1 MLPLTGVRVL
11 AVEQYGAG
19 PFGTMF
25 LADQGAEV
33 IKIEN
38 PNDGGDMSRAVGPY
52 FFAPGDSEF
61 FHSFNR
67 NKKSLTLDLSRP
79 EGRGVLHDLAHTA
92 DALASNLRGD
102 VPAKLGLVYENLKSV
117 NPKIVCAHLS
127 AYGRSGPRAD
137 WPGFDYLMQAEA
149 GYFSLTGEPD
159 TPPARFGLS
168 IVDLMTG
175 LGLAYALL
183 AALTA
188 ARATGIGRDIDVSL
202 FDMALHNVSYLATW
216 YLNEGVVTGRLPRS
230 AHPALTPCQLYRTR
244 DGWIYLMCNKEKFWP
259 ALCAK
264 LGRLEW
270 SEDARFRLFPDRLRH
285 RDLLTEMIDRELE
298 QRTTTEWLAVFAAAV
313 PAAPIHDLAQALDN
327 PFVTEHGRLQM
338 LPHPTRGSYRMVA
351 PPVRCAGEE
360 APARAAP
367 GLGDHTEHCGHA
379 DVDLPAVER
388 IRDQLR
394 HDLGHRSVEKGE
406 R

>member
-38 PNDGGDMSRAVGPY
+38 PNDGGDMSRAVGPH

-67 NKKSLTLDLSRP
+67 NKKSLTLDLARP
-79 EGRGVLHDLAHTA
+79 EGQAVLHDLVKGA

-102 VPAKLGLVYENLKSV
+102 VPVKLGLVYERLRDF
-117 NPKIVCAHLS
+117 NPAIVCAHLS
-127 AYGRSGPRAD
+127 AYGRTGPRAH

-159 TPPARFGLS
+159 TPPTRFGIS
-168 IVDLMTG
+168 VVDLMTG

-183 AALTA
+183 AALTS
-188 ARATGIGRDIDVSL
+188 ARATGTGRDIDVSL
-202 FDMALHNVSYLATW
+202 FDMALHNTSYLATW
-216 YLNEGVVTGRLPRS
+216 YLNEGAVTGRLPRS

-259 ALCAK
+259 ALCGK
-264 LGRLEW
+264 LGRSEW
-270 SEDARFRLFPDRLRH
+270 SEDARFCRFPDRLKH
-285 RDLLTEMIDRELE
+285 RDLLTEMLDRELE
-298 QRTTTEWLAVFAAAV
+298 ARTTAEWLAIFGGSV
-313 PAAPIHDLAQALDN
+313 PAAPINDLAQALEN
-327 PFVTEHGRLQM
+327 PFVTEHGRLQT
-338 LPHPTRGSYRMVA
+338 LPHAERGAFRMVA
-351 PPVRCAGEE
+351 PPVRCEGDE
-360 APARAAP
+360 APASPAP
-367 GLGDHTEHCGHA
+367 ALGEHTEALLRELGYDA
-379 DVDLPAVER
+379 ARIAV
-388 IRDQLR
+388 LR
-394 HDLGHRSVEKGE
+394 SSKVI
-406 R
+406 

>member
-1 MLPLTGVRVL
+1 MLPLSRVRVL

-38 PNDGGDMSRAVGPY
+38 PNDGGDMSRAVGPH

-67 NKKSLTLDLSRP
+67 NKKSVTLDLSRR
-79 EGRGVLHDLAHTA
+79 EGQSVLHDLVRTA

-102 VPAKLGLVYENLKSV
+102 VPVKLGLVYDRLKEV

-149 GYFSLTGEPD
+149 GYFSLTGEPGA
-159 TPPARFGLS
+159 PPARFGLS
-168 IVDLMTG
+168 IVDYMSG

-188 ARATGIGRDIDVSL
+188 ARATGAGRDIDVSL
-202 FDMALHNVSYLATW
+202 FDMALFNTAYQATW

-244 DGWIYLMCNKEKFWP
+244 DGWIYIMCNKEKFWP
-259 ALCAK
+259 ALCEK
-264 LGRLEW
+264 LGRPEW
-270 SEDARFRLFPDRLRH
+270 IEDARFRLFPDRLRH
-285 RDLLTEMIDRELE
+285 RDLLTEMLDRELG
-298 QRTTTEWLAVFAAAV
+298 QRATGEWLGRFAGVV
-313 PAAPIHDLAQALDN
+313 PAAPINDLAQAFEN
-327 PFVTEHGRLQM
+327 PFVTEHGRLQA
-338 LPHPTRGSYRMVA
+338 LPHPARGTYRMVA
-351 PPVRCAGEE
+351 SPVRCVGEQPPARP
-360 APARAAP
+360 APA
-367 GLGDHTEHCGHA
+367 LGEHTESLLRELGYDSA
-379 DVDLPAVER
+379 R
-388 IRDQLR
+388 IRALR
-394 HDLGHRSVEKGE
+394 DLKVI
-406 R
+406 

>member
-1 MLPLTGVRVL
+1 MLPLAGVRVL

-38 PNDGGDMSRAVGPY
+38 PGDGGDMSRAVGPH
-52 FFAPGDSEF
+52 FFGPGDSQF

-67 NKKSLTLDLSRP
+67 NKKSLTLDLARP
-79 EGRGVLHDLAHTA
+79 EGQTVLHDLVREA
-92 DALASNLRGD
+92 DAVASNLRGD
-102 VPAKLGLVYENLKSV
+102 VPAKLGLEYERLKAH

-127 AYGRSGPRAD
+127 AYGRSGPRAN

-149 GYFSLTGEPD
+149 GYFSLTGEPG

-183 AALTA
+183 AGLTS
-188 ARATGIGRDIDVSL
+188 ARATGAGRDIDVSL
-202 FDMALHNVSYLATW
+202 FDMALHNTAYLATW
-216 YLNEGVVTGRLPRS
+216 YLNAGVVTGRLPRS

-259 ALCAK
+259 ALCEK
-264 LGRLEW
+264 LERREW
-270 SEDARFRLFPDRLRH
+270 IEDARFRRFPDRLKH
-285 RDLLTEMIDRELE
+285 RDLLTEWLDRELQ
-298 QRTTTEWLAVFAAAV
+298 QRATADWLAHFAGAV
-313 PAAPIHDLAQALDN
+313 PAAPINDLAQALEN
-327 PFVTEHGRLQM
+327 PFVTQNARLQTI
-338 LPHPTRGSYRMVA
+338 PHPTQGAYRMVA
-351 PPVRCAGEE
+351 PPVRCAGET
-360 APARAAP
+360 APARPAP
-367 GLGDHTEHCGHA
+367 GLGEHTDELLGQA
-379 DVDLPAVER
+379 GYDAER
-388 IRDQLR
+388 IRQLR
-394 HDLGHRSVEKGE
+394 GSGII
-406 R
+406 

>member
-1 MLPLTGVRVL
+1 MLPLNGVRVL

-38 PNDGGDMSRAVGPY
+38 PLDGGDMSRAVGPH
-52 FFAPGDSEF
+52 FFAPGDSQF

-67 NKKSLTLDLSRP
+67 NKKSLTLDLGRP
-79 EGRGVLHDLAHTA
+79 QGQAVLHDLVRTA

-102 VPAKLGLVYENLKSV
+102 VPAKLGLDYERLKAM

-149 GYFSLTGEPD
+149 GYFSLTGEPGA
-159 TPPARFGLS
+159 PPARFGLS

-183 AALTA
+183 AALTS
-188 ARATGIGRDIDVSL
+188 ARATGAGRDIDVSL
-202 FDMALHNVSYLATW
+202 FDMALHNTAYLATW

-259 ALCAK
+259 ALCGK
-264 LGRLEW
+264 LGRPEW
-270 SEDARFRLFPDRLRH
+270 IADARFRLFPDRLQH
-285 RDLLTEMIDRELE
+285 RDQLTGLLDRELE
-298 QRTTTEWLAVFAAAV
+298 RRTTGEWLALFAGVV

-327 PFVTEHGRLQM
+327 PFVTEHGRLQT
-338 LPHPTRGSYRMVA
+338 LPHPAKGSYRMVA

-360 APARAAP
+360 APARPAP
-367 GLGDHTEHCGHA
+367 ALGGHTEALLRELGY
-379 DVDLPAVER
+379 DDGR
-388 IRDQLR
+388 IQALRD
-394 HDLGHRSVEKGE
+394 SKVI
-406 R
+406 

>member
-1 MLPLTGVRVL
+1 VLPLEGVRVL

-38 PNDGGDMSRAVGPY
+38 PNDGGDMSRAVGPH
-52 FFAPGDSEF
+52 FFSPGDSEF

-67 NKKSLTLDLSRP
+67 NKKSLTLDLARP
-79 EGRGVLHDLAHTA
+79 EGQAVLRDLVRTA

-102 VPAKLGLVYENLKSV
+102 VPVKLGLVYDRLQEV

-149 GYFSLTGEPD
+149 GYFSLTGEPGA
-159 TPPARFGLS
+159 PPARFGLS
-168 IVDLMTG
+168 IVDLMSG

-183 AALTA
+183 AALTS
-188 ARATGIGRDIDVSL
+188 ARATGAGRDIDLSL
-202 FDMALHNVSYLATW
+202 FDMALFNTAYLATW

-244 DGWIYLMCNKEKFWP
+244 DGWIYIMCNKEKFWP
-259 ALCAK
+259 ALCEK

-270 SEDARFRLFPDRLRH
+270 IGDARLRAFPDRLKH
-285 RDLLTEMIDRELE
+285 RDTLTELIDRELE
-298 QRTTTEWLAVFAAAV
+298 QRTTGEWLERFAGVV
-313 PAAPIHDLAQALDN
+313 PAAPINDLAQALEN
-327 PFVTEHGRLQM
+327 PFVREHGRLQTI
-338 LPHPTRGSYRMVA
+338 PHPVKGSYRMVA
-351 PPVRCAGEE
+351 SPIRCADEE
-360 APARAAP
+360 APARPAP
-367 GLGDHTEHCGHA
+367 ALGEHTEALLRELGYNGA
-379 DVDLPAVER
+379 R
-388 IRDQLR
+388 IEALR
-394 HDLGHRSVEKGE
+394 VAKVI
-406 R
+406 

>member
-1 MLPLTGVRVL
+1 MLPLNGVRVL

-38 PNDGGDMSRAVGPY
+38 PHDGGDMSRAVGPY

-61 FHSFNR
+61 FASFNR
-67 NKKSLTLDLSRP
+67 NKKSLTLDLSRA
-79 EGRGVLHDLAHTA
+79 EGQAVLHDLVRSA
-92 DALASNLRGD
+92 DALASNLRGT
-102 VPAKLGLVYENLKSV
+102 VPAKLGLVYERLKEA

-183 AALTA
+183 SALTA
-188 ARATGIGRDIDVSL
+188 ARATGVGRDIDVNL
-202 FDMALHNVSYLATW
+202 FDMALFNTCYIATW
-216 YLNEGVVTGRLPRS
+216 YLNEGAVTSRLARS
-230 AHPALTPCQLYRTR
+230 AHPSLTPCQLYRTR

-259 ALCAK
+259 ALCGK
-264 LGRLEW
+264 IGRSEW
-270 SEDARFRLFPDRLRH
+270 SDDARFRKFADRLKH
-285 RDLLTEMIDRELE
+285 RELLTELLDRELSK
-298 QRTTTEWLAVFAAAV
+298 RTTAEWLAQFAGAV
-313 PAAPIHDLAQALDN
+313 PAAPIYDLAQALEN
-327 PFVTEHGRLQM
+327 PYVTGHGKLQTI
-338 LPHPTRGSYRMVA
+338 PHAQRGSYRMVA
-351 PPVRCAGEE
+351 NPVRSAGEE
-360 APARAAP
+360 APARPAP
-367 GLGDHTEHCGHA
+367 ALGEHTESLLREIGYDA
-379 DVDLPAVER
+379 AR
-388 IRDQLR
+388 IRALR
-394 HDLGHRSVEKGE
+394 ESGVI
-406 R
+406 

>member
-1 MLPLTGVRVL
+1 MLPLNGVRVL
-11 AVEQYGAG
+11 AIEQYGAG

-33 IKIEN
+33 IKVEN

-52 FFAPGDSEF
+52 FLAPGDSEF
-61 FHSFNR
+61 FQSFNR

-79 EGRGVLHDLAHTA
+79 EGQSVLHDLVRTA
-92 DALASNLRGD
+92 DAVASNLRGD
-102 VPAKLGLVYENLKSV
+102 VPAKLGLVYERLKRS

-149 GYFSLTGEPD
+149 GYFSLTGEPGA
-159 TPPARFGLS
+159 PPARFGLS
-168 IVDLMTG
+168 VVDLMSG

-188 ARATGIGRDIDVSL
+188 ARATGSGRDIDVSL
-202 FDMALHNVSYLATW
+202 FDIALFNTCYLATW

-244 DGWIYLMCNKEKFWP
+244 DGWIYIMCNKEKFWP

-264 LGRLEW
+264 LERPEW
-270 SEDARFRLFPDRLRH
+270 IEDARFRRFPDRLRH
-285 RDLLTEMIDRELE
+285 RDLLTGMLDRELE
-298 QRTTTEWLAVFAAAV
+298 RRTTAEWLERFAGVV
-313 PAAPIHDLAQALDN
+313 PAAPVNDLAQALDN
-327 PFVTEHGRLQM
+327 PFVTEHGRLQT
-338 LPHPTRGSYRMVA
+338 LPHPARGSFRMVA
-351 PPVRCAGEE
+351 SPVRCGSEE
-360 APARAAP
+360 PPARPAP
-367 GLGDHTEHCGHA
+367 GLGAHTEELLQEIGYNHA
-379 DVDLPAVER
+379 R
-388 IRDQLR
+388 IRALR
-394 HDLGHRSVEKGE
+394 EAKVI
-406 R
+406 